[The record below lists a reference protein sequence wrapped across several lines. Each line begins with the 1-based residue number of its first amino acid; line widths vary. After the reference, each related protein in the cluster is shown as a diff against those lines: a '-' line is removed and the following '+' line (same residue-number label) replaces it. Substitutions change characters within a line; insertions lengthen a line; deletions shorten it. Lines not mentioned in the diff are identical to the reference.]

1 MNNKIQELTDIIYNE
16 GVVKGQAEAEKVLA
30 DAKAQAEQIL
40 AEAKAQADSI
50 VEAAKKSAAEMSEN
64 TTKELKLYA
73 SQALNALKSEVAS
86 VVTDTIVKEEVSGFV
101 SQKDYLN
108 QFIVQLA
115 SKWAENEQIV
125 ISVADAE
132 ELKKYF
138 MSKAKELLDKGVEIK
153 FYNIIAPKR
162 GFVKGK
168 SEVFII
174 CVMKHLSF
182 FDVSNRANTMRTQA
196 TMVMT

>member
-40 AEAKAQADSI
+40 ADAKAQANSI

-108 QFIVQLA
+108 QFILQLA

-125 ISVADAE
+125 ISVADE
-132 ELKKYF
+132 KELKKYF

-153 FYNIIAPKR
+153 QVNGLDALFSVSPADGSYKMNF
-162 GFVKGK
+162 GEDEFENYFK
-168 SEVFII
+168 SFLRPQIVETLF
-174 CVMKHLSF
+174 
-182 FDVSNRANTMRTQA
+182 
-196 TMVMT
+196 